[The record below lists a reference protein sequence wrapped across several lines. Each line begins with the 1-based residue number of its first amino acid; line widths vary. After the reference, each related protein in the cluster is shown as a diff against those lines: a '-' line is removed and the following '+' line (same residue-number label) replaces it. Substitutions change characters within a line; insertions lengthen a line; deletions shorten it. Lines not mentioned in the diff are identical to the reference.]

1 MDSTNGAAGGLKGD
15 SGDIHFPPDRRKM
28 AAAKLAG
35 EFATLVLAVGTR
47 FDCDF
52 FARDA
57 DEAI

>member
-1 MDSTNGAAGGLKGD
+1 
-15 SGDIHFPPDRRKM
+15 M

-47 FDCDF
+47 FDCNF